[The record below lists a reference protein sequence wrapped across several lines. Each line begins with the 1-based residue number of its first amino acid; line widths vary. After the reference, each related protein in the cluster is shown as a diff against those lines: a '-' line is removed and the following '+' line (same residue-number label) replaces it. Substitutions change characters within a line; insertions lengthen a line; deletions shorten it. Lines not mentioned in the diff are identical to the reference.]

1 VLAAGRFEWRE
12 VTTAY
17 RDVRA
22 SARGEELRWL
32 VNRECIHDTATGQTL
47 TRSIIR
53 HPGVSVM
60 VPITADDRVVLVR
73 QYRYPIGR
81 ALWELPAGTIAGREC
96 DGRVMATESP
106 EETASR
112 ELLEETGYEAAR
124 LEKIAEWHA
133 MPGGHDQRVH
143 LFVARDLRRRAQRL
157 EAGEIIDEV
166 RDFAPADLEAMI
178 ACGDICDAK
187 TLCGLFHVLARRPGG
202 VRIA

>member
-1 VLAAGRFEWRE
+1 
-12 VTTAY
+12 
-17 RDVRA
+17 
-22 SARGEELRWL
+22 
-32 VNRECIHDTATGQTL
+32 
-47 TRSIIR
+47 
-53 HPGVSVM
+53 M

-133 MPGGHDQRVH
+133 RPGGQDQRGH
-143 LFVARDLRRRAQRL
+143 RFVARRLRRRAQRL
-157 EAGEIIDEV
+157 QARAIIAAGGALPPPPPEARSPV
-166 RDFAPADLEAMI
+166 
-178 ACGDICDAK
+178 
-187 TLCGLFHVLARRPGG
+187 GG
-202 VRIA
+202 T